1 MHDLAA
7 LSDLATR
14 DNGIIRTSVAV
25 RAGISGKKLA
35 RLALRGDL
43 LRIAHG
49 QYVFPDALEDEML
62 SLAYR
67 SKYII
72 FSHESALFLH
82 GMSDRTP
89 FEHTV
94 TVPSN
99 VKPSRSFDGLCK
111 IYYVKPELYKLGL
124 IVMKTQMGNPIP
136 SYDLERTVCDILRS
150 RNRMS
155 EETVRAAL
163 KEYAVRKDKDLP
175 KLEQYAAALRLVSIV
190 RHYLGVLL

>member
-1 MHDLAA
+1 MHDLKE

-14 DNGIIRTSVAV
+14 NSGIICTGAAV
-25 RAGISGKKLA
+25 QAGISSKKLA

-49 QYVFPDALEDEML
+49 QYILPDALEDEML

-82 GMSDRTP
+82 GISDRTP

-99 VKPSRSFDGLCK
+99 VKLSRSLDGLCK
-111 IYYVKPELYKLGL
+111 VYYVKPELYKLGL
-124 IVMKTQMGNPIP
+124 VAKNTQMGNPIP
-136 SYDLERTVCDILRS
+136 TYDLERTVCDILRS

-163 KEYAVRKDKDLP
+163 KAYAVRKDKDLP
-175 KLEQYAAALRLVSIV
+175 KLEQYAAAFRIVSIA